1 MCDSSDKLM
10 PFASG
15 RGGCL
20 DDDSFW
26 GAEVRSGNHFAQ
38 FFGDF
43 FQLVLKFIH
52 CTSWVVRVVFVET
65 VVPA

>member
-26 GAEVRSGNHFAQ
+26 GAEIRSGNHFAQ

-43 FQLVLKFIH
+43 FQLVLKFLH
-52 CTSWVVRVVFVET
+52 CKLLGWFL
-65 VVPA
+65 